1 MTTHDIDKYY
11 TCTEKQIYTDLSPDT
26 DGVFAYAVD
35 TQALYVSHNG
45 GWIIASGGHNI
56 KKYSYANVD
65 MDTIVHLD
73 ATQSSDL
80 RTRNGDVATN
90 NDILS
95 EWRDSSSRNNVYSI
109 TSIGPT
115 LSADAING
123 LPGVNFIPTNEDVSH
138 SPTGDGS
145 RHVGMQSH
153 RAEMKPL
160 DAVTCFVVHYDP
172 TSKAFGD
179 DSIRPVSTG
188 TINELPECLVS
199 TRGTKTRQ
207 TIDNAGFSLGY
218 RRYNKDLDRFYAG
231 TAGEKY
237 NTASGYDDMNAS
249 NMTSQERTAAK
260 ILWFSGEYKC
270 PEHVSLA
277 WSGINGA
284 ANILRRIVKNRPLFD
299 RLLIGEDSR
308 CFIGEV
314 ILCNQVMAGNELN
327 NIGNYLSNKWG
338 IPWSDLYEQ

>member
-1 MTTHDIDKYY
+1 MTAHNIDKYHQ
-11 TCTEKQIYTDLSPDT
+11 CTEKQIYTDLSPNT

-45 GWIIASGGHNI
+45 GWVIASGGHNI

-73 ATQSSDL
+73 ASQSSSL
-80 RTRNGDVATN
+80 RTRSGDEATN

-95 EWRDSSSRNNVYSI
+95 EWRDSSSKNNVYSI

-123 LPGVNFIPTNEDVSH
+123 HPGINFIPTNEEDWH
-138 SPTGDGS
+138 TPPGDGS

-179 DSIRPVSTG
+179 DSVRPETTG
-188 TINELPECLVS
+188 TINTAPECLVS

-207 TIDNAGFSLGY
+207 TYDSSGFSLGY

-237 NTASGYDDMNAS
+237 TGLYDDMNS
-249 NMTSQERTAAK
+249 TVMTSQERTSAK

-270 PEHVSLA
+270 PSHKSLA

-284 ANILRRIVKNRPLFD
+284 ANVLKRNVRNRPLFD

-314 ILCNQVMAGNELN
+314 ILCNQVMSGHELN
-327 NIGNYLSNKWG
+327 NIGNHLSNKWG
-338 IPWSDLYEQ
+338 IPWFDLHVG